1 MQSHQEYDL
10 FLSHKSEDSQ
20 MAQKVY
26 NMVKILHPEWNIF
39 FDVALS
45 LNQGSPDYKYEIDL
59 ALRSSRRLIFV
70 SSKSEYCEPGN
81 GWMFYEVNKFQTLQ
95 QNSRKTGFNEEYF
108 GVFLNCVCK
117 NNLRDCF
124 IDTQI
129 VDVENIDDITT
140 DTIAYL
146 LEKKYYTDS
155 NREHRLVINK
165 NTLIDKTI
173 EFTEKKRAD
182 NELFCVE
189 SISDNLIPT
198 LIDENEKKYDF
209 NGLVKLL
216 HTNNIALIGL
226 EGGSGKTTLLTKLF
240 YFYLDNYGNKDYE
253 FNHYVPIFIDLN
265 TISAKNYPIERYIV
279 REFYGETQIM
289 TRNETDSRM
298 QLIENEFK
306 AEVERPEY
314 LLILDGYNELPID
327 CKNVFDKQLE
337 DYFNYKNVRIIISG
351 RWFDDRLFYDDL
363 KKVEVKGLT
372 SNQINTF
379 LKNNDIFE
387 TKRSYALYKIL
398 SIPMYLKMYVDT
410 EENENIQTKSDL
422 LLKYMERQMLKDET
436 SKSNDYIKIWNRIC
450 LKHFLP
456 AVAYCFATNSK
467 NDSTFSASIEN
478 IEELLDNILNNL
490 LKERY
495 RRYYGR
501 EYRDNIN
508 MINLK
513 NCDVLDISDVV
524 IDYFTKTCRLLL
536 KNITGEYK
544 FVHQIYRDFFAAYY
558 IVEEIKM
565 SICDKRICASL
576 NKNFLSSEII
586 EFVVEI
592 LKEKAPYYNINAKRW
607 NYDCNENSMVYK
619 LLDISR
625 GLKESNRILV
635 ANLIE
640 ILKYARSNDLSNCD
654 FSDLDLTKSK
664 LASCV
669 FYHYDKMQKY
679 SATFENST
687 INVENI
693 FCEKHFAPI
702 GAACI
707 KDDNLAVFDKSG
719 KIKFWNTDS
728 DVEFPTK
735 IINNINFD
743 IKKML
748 FSNNDNTII
757 AMSNHEIIK
766 INIPNDFEADC
777 DIYVLFYSR
786 IKLENIIQSDDGT
799 IKYTTAFNHFNPKA
813 IDSTDEEDTCLFYG
827 LNAHGTINF
836 FRDELAIGHFCGYDA
851 LKIYTYDRELNDWVE
866 KKFGYSECLNDYIL
880 CLEKKL
886 QDYNLYWVFPTDID
900 YKGKKEFRR
909 TFFVNLHQQFE
920 DRTHKFSKMPS
931 LVLQRIEKE
940 LSKKRI
946 RLYPEQKKELWKTAD
961 EYTKTMQ
968 NLEEKYP
975 TLLSLSGKE
984 INSLEYK
991 QVDETDEVDLFY
1003 YNEEVYSLEYKP
1015 TEKADSKHD
1024 EKSNILLI
1032 SFIVDRKKDSNY
1044 NKTKENRYKSVIVE
1058 MDTND
1063 YSTKLITQISSKT
1076 KAKAQYSDGKILV
1089 YDEKK
1094 LFVFNENGI
1103 LITHIKSFTKDIH
1116 SFIIPERK
1124 DNFYIYADQ
1133 FIYEMNKDLMCVNSF
1148 EKKFRGLPAYCENE
1162 MHNKAFLAKKDGT
1175 AIDLDSAA
1183 TISSTESFQ
1192 KKCQIG
1198 RTISK
1203 ENYTYK
1209 ISNDSII
1216 LFDNQL
1222 RVKEFEIGYKMYVNY
1237 CCFMGIRGTLAQNN
1251 NLKILHS
1258 YGAIVDDFEPS
1269 EITVNDNIEHYDSQI
1284 LENDLRIMLEG
1295 LEISKDVEKDSKA
1308 KLPFAFVRSEFV
1320 KNNNFT
1326 KINSNLKNSNLNIWS
1341 KIYKGSYMNGLFF
1354 TDYSILEWISR
1365 LNYATS
1371 VMIFN
1376 LMEAGIIQIP
1386 GTDEY
1391 KYSKERV
1398 SKRIAQT
1405 LNSSYRL
1412 LFRSIFSKDDITYG
1426 PAIYTL
1432 SKYGVKIV
1440 EIMIGENTF
1449 YHNSEIKPLYI
1460 QRKLSLNNWF
1470 CSMLN
1475 YFRDSIDVQGYGLD
1489 NTFESTNSSAAK
1501 AVVHAYINING
1512 QPVFAES
1519 YRNATTD
1526 YYKCT
1531 EKVQRLCILASDYSN
1546 LTINSENVQM
1556 KKKPIIVV
1564 VGENKEHCK
1573 VLNELIGRI
1582 KTDTK
1587 IIYAIDEPIENDIEN
1602 AHFEFVD
1609 DEMISFDIKRC
1620 LTEE

>member
-10 FLSHKSEDSQ
+10 FLSHKSEDNQ

-26 NMVKILHPEWNIF
+26 DMVKILHPDWNIF

-129 VDVENIDDITT
+129 VDVENIDNITT

-173 EFTEKKRAD
+173 EFAERKRAD

-189 SISDNLIPT
+189 SIIDNLIPT

-216 HTNNIALIGL
+216 QTNNIALIGL
-226 EGGSGKTTLLTKLF
+226 EGGLGKTTLLTKLF
-240 YFYLDNYGNKDYE
+240 YFYLDNYSNKDYE
-253 FNHYVPIFIDLN
+253 LNHYVPIYIDLN

-306 AEVERPEY
+306 AEVEKPEY
-314 LLILDGYNELPID
+314 LLIFDGYNELPID

-337 DYFNYKNVRIIISG
+337 DYFGYKNVKIIISG
-351 RWFDDRLFYDDL
+351 RWFDDRLLYDDL
-363 KKVEVKGLT
+363 KKIEIKGLT
-372 SNQINTF
+372 ASQINTF

-387 TKRSYALYKIL
+387 NKRSYALYKIL

-436 SKSNDYIKIWNRIC
+436 SKSNDYIKIWNKIC

-467 NDSTFSASIEN
+467 NDSTFSASTEN
-478 IEELLDNILNNL
+478 IEKFLDNILNNL
-490 LKERY
+490 LEERY

-508 MINLK
+508 IINLK
-513 NCDVLDISDVV
+513 TCDVLDISDVV

-536 KNITGEYK
+536 KNITGGYK

-558 IVEEIKM
+558 IVEEMRM
-565 SICDKRICASL
+565 SICDEKICTSL

-592 LKEKAPYYNINAKRW
+592 LKEKAPYYNIDAKRW
-607 NYDCNENSMVYK
+607 NYDCNENSTVYK

-625 GLKESNRILV
+625 DLKENNRMLV

-640 ILKYARSNDLSNCD
+640 FLKCARSNDLSNCD
-654 FSDLDLTKSK
+654 FSGLDLTKSR

-669 FYHYDKMQKY
+669 FYHYDKVQKY
-679 SATFENST
+679 PATFENST

-707 KDDNLAVFDKSG
+707 KDDNLAVFDTSG
-719 KIKFWNTDS
+719 KIKFWNTDF

-777 DIYVLFYSR
+777 DINVLFYSK
-786 IKLENIIQSDDGT
+786 IKLENIIQTDNGT
-799 IKYTTAFNHFNPKA
+799 IKYTTAFNHFNPKE
-813 IDSTDEEDTCLFYG
+813 IDSIDEEDTCLFYG
-827 LNAHGTINF
+827 LNVHGTINF
-836 FRDELAIGHFCGYDA
+836 SRDELAIGHFCGYDA
-851 LKIYTYDRELNDWVE
+851 LKIYIYDRELNNWVN

-920 DRTHKFSKMPS
+920 DRSHKFSKMPG
-931 LVLQRIEKE
+931 LVLQRIENELSRKRIKLYSKQEKE
-940 LSKKRI
+940 LREI
-946 RLYPEQKKELWKTAD
+946 AD
-961 EYTKTMQ
+961 EYTKTLQ
-968 NLEEKYP
+968 NLEEKCP

-991 QVDETDEVDLFY
+991 
-1003 YNEEVYSLEYKP
+1003 P
-1015 TEKADSKHD
+1015 TEKADCKHD
-1024 EKSNILLI
+1024 KKSNILLI
-1032 SFIVDRKKDSNY
+1032 SFIIDRVKGSNY
-1044 NKTKENRYKSVIVE
+1044 NKTKGNRYKSVIVE

-1063 YSTKLITQISSKT
+1063 YSTKLITQISSNT
-1076 KAKAQYSDGKILV
+1076 KAKALYCDGKILV

-1103 LITHIKSFTKDIH
+1103 LITHVKSFTKDIH
-1116 SFIIPERK
+1116 SFIVPEEK
-1124 DNFYIYADQ
+1124 DNFYVYADQ
-1133 FIYEMNKDLMCVNSF
+1133 FIYEMNKDLICVNCF

-1175 AIDLDSAA
+1175 AIDLDNGA
-1183 TISSTESFQ
+1183 TISSSESIQ
-1192 KKCQIG
+1192 KKCQVKK
-1198 RTISK
+1198 RMISK
-1203 ENYTYK
+1203 GNYTYK

-1222 RVKEFEIGYKMYVNY
+1222 RVKEFEIAYKMYVNY
-1237 CCFMGIRGTLAQNN
+1237 CCFKGIRGTLAQND
-1251 NLKILHS
+1251 NLKFLHS
-1258 YGAIVDDFEPS
+1258 YGAVVDDFESS
-1269 EITVNDNIEHYDSQI
+1269 EIIVNDYIEYYDSQI
-1284 LENDLRIMLEG
+1284 IENDLKIMLEG
-1295 LEISKDVEKDSKA
+1295 LEISENLEKDPKDI
-1308 KLPFAFVRSEFV
+1308 LPFAFVLSEFV
-1320 KNNNFT
+1320 KNNEFT
-1326 KINSNLKNSNLNIWS
+1326 KINCNSKNQNLNVWS
-1341 KIYKGSYMNGLFF
+1341 RIYKGSYMKNTGLFV
-1354 TDYSILEWISR
+1354 TDYSVLEWVSR

-1371 VMIFN
+1371 AMIFN
-1376 LMEAGIIQIP
+1376 LMDAGVIQTP
-1386 GTDEY
+1386 CDDEY
-1391 KYSKERV
+1391 NYSKERV

-1412 LFRSIFSKDDITYG
+1412 LSKSGFSRNGEKYG
-1426 PAIYTL
+1426 PAIYNL
-1432 SKYGVKIV
+1432 SIYGVKIV
-1440 EIMIGENTF
+1440 KNMIGETAF
-1449 YHNSEIKPLYI
+1449 CHNSEIKPLYI

-1470 CSMLN
+1470 CSMLS
-1475 YFRDSIDVQGYGLD
+1475 YFRDSIDVQGYALD
-1489 NTFESTNSSAAK
+1489 NTFESINSSAAK

-1531 EKVQRLCILASDYSN
+1531 EKVQRLCILASDYCN
-1546 LTINSENVQM
+1546 LTINLRNIQL
-1556 KKKPIIVV
+1556 KKKPIIVII
-1564 VGENKEHCK
+1564 GENKEHCK
-1573 VLNELIGRI
+1573 VLNELISRI
-1582 KTDTK
+1582 RTSTK
-1587 IIYAIDEPIENDIEN
+1587 IIYAIDELIENNIEN
-1602 AHFEFVD
+1602 AHFEFVN
-1609 DEMISFDIKRC
+1609 DEMTPYDINKC
-1620 LTEE
+1620 IMEE